1 MRLLVEIVIVAAL
14 IYLGWNKPF
23 KERAAQANTT
33 ITSKLHGVG
42 AKLQK
47 HEDPSVRRY

>member
-1 MRLLVEIVIVAAL
+1 MRLLAEIVIIAAL
-14 IYLGWNKPF
+14 ISLGWNKPF
-23 KERAAQANTT
+23 KDQVADASAT
-33 ITSKLHGVG
+33 IQSKLNRSG